1 VAATE
6 KVLNDGAALT
16 FHPQFNSAFTMSADF
31 KVHIYPSD
39 CDSVGHVNH
48 AHLLMLLERA
58 RWSALERHMSYA
70 EYMRTSLWAVVRKV
84 EASYTAQV
92 FPGDDLSIRTGL
104 VSVGNTSFIV
114 RQVVQNQR
122 QQLVCDASIVYV
134 TVSPDGK
141 PISVPDQ
148 WRTLFS
154 PWEEPAASNAR

>member
-1 VAATE
+1 MPE
-6 KVLNDGAALT
+6 
-16 FHPQFNSAFTMSADF
+16 DF

-48 AHLLMLLERA
+48 AHMLVLLERA

-84 EASYTAQV
+84 EASYQAQT

-104 VSVGNTSFIV
+104 LSVGNTSFIV
-114 RQVVQNQR
+114 RQVVRNQGDAV
-122 QQLVCDASIVYV
+122 VCDASIVYV

-141 PISVPDQ
+141 PIPVPDQ

-154 PWEEPAASNAR
+154 PWEEGAGTEERARK

>member
-1 VAATE
+1 MVPDP
-6 KVLNDGAALT
+6 DGINFPSRPHSFLDQMMEE
-16 FHPQFNSAFTMSADF
+16 H

-48 AHLLMLLERA
+48 AHMLVLLERA
-58 RWSALERHMSYA
+58 RWSALERHMSYD

-84 EASYTAQV
+84 EASYQAQT

-104 VSVGNTSFIV
+104 LSVGNTSFIV
-114 RQVVQNQR
+114 RQVVTNQR
-122 QQLVCDASIVYV
+122 GVVVCDASIVYV

-141 PISVPDQ
+141 PIPVPDQ

-154 PWEEPAASNAR
+154 PWEDGVATSR